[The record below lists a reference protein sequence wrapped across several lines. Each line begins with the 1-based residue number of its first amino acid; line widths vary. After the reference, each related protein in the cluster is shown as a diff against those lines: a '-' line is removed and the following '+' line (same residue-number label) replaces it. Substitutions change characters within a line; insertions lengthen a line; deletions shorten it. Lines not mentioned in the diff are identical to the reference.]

1 MDSEAPHDA
10 RKNFN
15 CEDICNL
22 AIYLMQLFNF
32 NLDHFKKKN
41 HLLYK
46 FIWNRHYL
54 AAKAPERVKREYTN
68 TPINLG
74 GLGMLDV
81 VDLDKGLKLKSIA
94 RLLET
99 EHPFLKLIRN
109 KIDLTD
115 FFFPKC

>member
-46 FIWNRHYL
+46 VIWNRHYL

-68 TPINLG
+68 TPVSLG

-81 VDLDKGLKLKSIA
+81 VDLDKGLK
-94 RLLET
+94 
-99 EHPFLKLIRN
+99 
-109 KIDLTD
+109 
-115 FFFPKC
+115 